1 MKKWFNENKVRLV
14 ISSIITL
21 LPMLFGV
28 VFWNK
33 LPDMITTHW
42 GADGIA
48 DGFNGKAFAVF
59 VPTVIMFVL
68 NIFCAFAT
76 AFDQNGRNQNKKAMG
91 IIFWIIPIISLL
103 VNGAMYNVAF
113 TGKLALDWLFPA
125 LFGVLFVVMG
135 NYMPKIKQ
143 NRTMGIKIS
152 WALNNEE
159 NWNKTHRLA
168 GKLWVAGGLVL
179 IATSF
184 LPLKWAIAIML
195 SVFLVM
201 MIVPVVYSYSIY
213 RGHQKQGISYSYV
226 PKSKAEKIAVKTSAI
241 FVPLILIGVL
251 ILMFTGNIQYE
262 FTEDSLKID
271 ATYGKYSTIGYE
283 FVDSVEFRD
292 DFDFGI
298 RNFGFGSPKLSLGN
312 FRNEEFGSYTLYA
325 YTKCNS
331 AVVIKSGDQVL
342 VITGEDNAQTEELYN
357 SLKAKI
363 D

>member
-1 MKKWFNENKVRLV
+1 
-14 ISSIITL
+14 
-21 LPMLFGV
+21 
-28 VFWNK
+28 
-33 LPDMITTHW
+33 
-42 GADGIA
+42 
-48 DGFNGKAFAVF
+48 
-59 VPTVIMFVL
+59 
-68 NIFCAFAT
+68 
-76 AFDQNGRNQNKKAMG
+76 MG
-91 IIFWIIPIISLL
+91 IIYWIVPIISLL
-103 VNGAMYNVAF
+103 VNGAMYNAAF
-113 TGKLALDWLFPA
+113 SGEMAFNWLFPA
-125 LFGVLFVVMG
+125 LFGILFVVMG

-179 IATSF
+179 VATSF

-213 RGHQKQGISYSYV
+213 RGHKKQGISYAYV
-226 PKSKAEKIAVKTSAI
+226 PKSKAEKIALKTSAI
-241 FVPLILIGVL
+241 FVPLILVGVA

-262 FTEDSLKID
+262 FTEDCLKID
-271 ATYGKYSTIGYE
+271 ATYGKYSNVGYE

-298 RNFGFGSPKLSLGN
+298 RNFGFSSAKLSIGNFNNEELGN
-312 FRNEEFGSYTLYA
+312 YTLYA
-325 YTKCNS
+325 YTQCDS
-331 AVVIKSGDQVL
+331 AVVIKSGEHIL
-342 VITGEDNAQTEELYN
+342 VITGENIAETKALYD
-357 SLKAKI
+357 SLKNKV

>member
-1 MKKWFNENKVRLV
+1 MKNWFKENKIRLL
-14 ISSIITL
+14 ISSLITL

-28 VFWNK
+28 VCWNK
-33 LPDMITTHW
+33 LPNVITTHW

-48 DGFNGKAFAVF
+48 DGFNGKTFSVF
-59 VPTVIMFVL
+59 VPTGIMFVM
-68 NIFCAFAT
+68 NIFCAIAT
-76 AFDQNGRNQNKKAMG
+76 SFDQNSRNQNKKAMG

-103 VNGAMYNVAF
+103 VNGAMYSVAF
-113 TGKLALDWLFPA
+113 SGEMAFDWLFPA
-125 LFGVLFVVMG
+125 LFGILFVVMG

-152 WALNNEE
+152 WAMNNEE

-179 IATSF
+179 IATAF
-184 LPLKWAIAIML
+184 LPLKWAIGIML

-201 MIVPVVYSYSIY
+201 IIVPVAYSYSIY
-213 RGHQKQGISYSYV
+213 RKHKIQGVSYEYV
-226 PKSKAEKIAVKTSAI
+226 PKSKAEKIAVKTAAI
-241 FVPLILIGVL
+241 FVPLILVGVM

-262 FTEDSLKID
+262 FTEDCLIID
-271 ATYGKYSTIGYE
+271 ATYGKYSTVGYE

-298 RNFGFGSPKLSLGN
+298 RNFGFASAKLSLGN
-312 FRNEEFGSYTLYA
+312 FKNEEFGNYSLYA
-325 YTKCNS
+325 YTACDS
-331 AVVIKSGDQVL
+331 AVVIKSGEHIL
-342 VITGEDNAQTEELYN
+342 VITGQDAAETQELYN
-357 SLKAKI
+357 YLKAKI

>member
-1 MKKWFNENKVRLV
+1 MKKWFKENKFRLLM
-14 ISSIITL
+14 SSIITL

-28 VFWNK
+28 IFWER
-33 LPDMITTHW
+33 LPDIMTTHW

-59 VPTVIMFVL
+59 VPTAIMFVM
-68 NIFCAFAT
+68 NIFCAIAT
-76 AFDQNGRNQNKKAMG
+76 SFDQNSRNQNKKAMG
-91 IIFWIIPIISLL
+91 IIYWIVPIISLL
-103 VNGAMYNVAF
+103 VNGAMYNAAF
-113 TGKLALDWLFPA
+113 SGEMAFNWLFPA
-125 LFGVLFVVMG
+125 LFGILFVVMG

-179 IATSF
+179 VATSF

-213 RGHQKQGISYSYV
+213 RGHKKQGISYAYV
-226 PKSKAEKIAVKTSAI
+226 PKSKAEKIALKTSVI
-241 FVPLILIGVL
+241 FVPLILVGVS

-262 FTEDSLKID
+262 FTEDCLKVD
-271 ATYGKYSTIGYE
+271 ATYWQLSAVGYE
-283 FVDSVEFRD
+283 FVDSVEFREN
-292 DFDFGI
+292 FDMGI
-298 RNFGFGSPKLSLGN
+298 RNYGFYSAKLSLGN
-312 FRNEEFGSYTLYA
+312 FQNDEFGNYTLYA
-325 YTKCNS
+325 YNKCDS
-331 AVVIKSGDQVL
+331 AVVIKSGEHIL
-342 VITGEDNAQTEELYN
+342 VITGQDAAETQELYN

>member
-1 MKKWFNENKVRLV
+1 MKNWFKENKVRLL
-14 ISSIITL
+14 ISSVITL

-28 VFWNK
+28 VCWNK
-33 LPDMITTHW
+33 LPDVITTHW

-59 VPTVIMFVL
+59 VPTGIMFVM
-68 NIFCAFAT
+68 NIFCAIAT
-76 AFDQNGRNQNKKAMG
+76 SFDPNSRNQNKKAMG
-91 IIFWIIPIISLL
+91 IIFWIVPIISLL
-103 VNGAMYNVAF
+103 VNGAMYSVAL
-113 TGKLALDWLFPA
+113 GKEVSIFWLFPA
-125 LFGVLFVVMG
+125 LFGVLFVVIG

-179 IATSF
+179 VATSF

-213 RGHQKQGISYSYV
+213 RGHKKQGVSYEYV
-226 PKSKAEKIAVKTSAI
+226 PKSKAEKIALKTSVI
-241 FVPLILIGVL
+241 FVPLILVGVS

-262 FTEDSLKID
+262 FTEDCLKVD
-271 ATYGKYSTIGYE
+271 ATYWQLSTVGYE
-283 FVDSVEFRD
+283 FVDSVEFREN
-292 DFDFGI
+292 FDMGI
-298 RNFGFGSPKLSLGN
+298 RNYGFYSAKLSLGN
-312 FRNEEFGSYTLYA
+312 FQKDEFGSYTLYA
-325 YTKCNS
+325 YNKCDS
-331 AVVIKSGDQVL
+331 AVVIKSGEHIL
-342 VITGEDNAQTEELYN
+342 VITGENIAETKNLYD
-357 SLKAKI
+357 SLKNKV